1 MQGKKTEGAPPH
13 CKKKFYTWR
22 NYFMNGINQIII
34 EGNVVRQPE
43 KRQGLSFSVCSFPI
57 AVNRAVRTA
66 DGKTSDEVSFFD
78 VDAFGNIA
86 ESTCKYATKG
96 RGIRIVGHLKQNR
109 WKDES
114 GKSHSKT
121 KIIAEHIDYKPVYKK
136 NSENQSQHEG
146 RQDMALL
153 QEAAEAAMQETEE
166 AMTF

>member
-1 MQGKKTEGAPPH
+1 
-13 CKKKFYTWR
+13 
-22 NYFMNGINQIII
+22 MNGINQIII

-57 AVNRAVRTA
+57 AVNRAVRTP

-86 ESTCKYATKG
+86 DSTCKYATKG

-136 NSENQSQHEG
+136 NNENQTAHDSQ
-146 RQDMALL
+146 QDMALL
-153 QEAAEAAMQETEE
+153 QEAAEVAMQETEE